1 MCQDATTPSIPKKA
15 AKMPASLSN
24 KDAPSSAPLTPP
36 SLMARYTCAAILVGI
51 MGIWG
56 KLTFVPETETPSV
69 DVPLHSY
76 RTPLSLTVGYLISLP
91 ILHLFTQR
99 VLAKHFDLK
108 ALLFESM
115 VLYNVA
121 QVFLNGWMVYRFL
134 DSLINRGHP
143 FVGDIS
149 TVSTGTAYVVWVH
162 YCDKYLEFF
171 DTYFM
176 VLRGKLDQ
184 VSFLHVYHHT
194 TIAWAWWAGFYLFPG
209 GDSYFG
215 ALLNSWIHV
224 MMYSYYALSLL
235 KIRCPWKRFLTQ
247 AQLLQ
252 FASVIIYS
260 YFSMTSW
267 PVQER
272 NKKHYL
278 CIFIQIWEMA
288 SLFVLFF
295 IFYKKI
301 IQQ

>member
-184 VSFLHVYHHT
+184 VRNCLDVCSRVNAQSNFSLRFISFPIFYVFWRSGIEAYFSPSVF
-194 TIAWAWWAGFYLFPG
+194 ISPPFFYLIKLGPSHGIGCVDVFLKCPCQH
-209 GDSYFG
+209 
-215 ALLNSWIHV
+215 LTRH
-224 MMYSYYALSLL
+224 YSQ
-235 KIRCPWKRFLTQ
+235 TQ
-247 AQLLQ
+247 
-252 FASVIIYS
+252 
-260 YFSMTSW
+260 
-267 PVQER
+267 
-272 NKKHYL
+272 
-278 CIFIQIWEMA
+278 
-288 SLFVLFF
+288 
-295 IFYKKI
+295 
-301 IQQ
+301 